1 MEKLNQKQTYI
12 FIVIGA
18 IMILV
23 IGYYFYTK
31 IAKNEEYEQ
40 IDFVNEVE
48 INESKKDNE
57 IKEEIIIHIAG
68 EVKNPGIIRIQE
80 GARIADIIEQA
91 GGLNQNSDISDI
103 NLAYPVEDG
112 QKIIIPKIGDKESIQ
127 QENKTNTISSFGE
140 TQNKK
145 INLNKA
151 TIEQLQSLQG
161 IRRRKSEVSSK

>member
-1 MEKLNQKQTYI
+1 M
-12 FIVIGA
+12 
-18 IMILV
+18 
-23 IGYYFYTK
+23 

-91 GGLNQNSDISDI
+91 GGLNQNADISDI

-112 QKIIIPKIGDKESIQ
+112 QKIIIPKMGDKESIQ

-161 IRRRKSEVSSK
+161 IRRINSKKNY

>member
-31 IAKNEEYEQ
+31 IEKNEEYEQ

-91 GGLNQNSDISDI
+91 GGLNQNADISDI

-161 IRRRKSEVSSK
+161 IRRINSKKNY

>member
-68 EVKNPGIIRIQE
+68 EVKNPGIIRIEE
-80 GARIADIIEQA
+80 GSRIADIIEQA
-91 GGLNQNSDISDI
+91 GGLNQNADISDI

-161 IRRRKSEVSSK
+161 IRRINSKKNY

>member
-91 GGLNQNSDISDI
+91 GGLNQNADISDI

-112 QKIIIPKIGDKESIQ
+112 QKIIIPKMGDKESIQ

-161 IRRRKSEVSSK
+161 IRRINSKKNY

>member
-161 IRRRKSEVSSK
+161 IRRINSKKNY

>member
-91 GGLNQNSDISDI
+91 GGLNQNADISDI

-161 IRRRKSEVSSK
+161 IRRINSKKNY

>member
-91 GGLNQNSDISDI
+91 GGLNQNADISDI

-112 QKIIIPKIGDKESIQ
+112 QKIIIPKMGDKESIQ

-145 INLNKA
+145 INLK
-151 TIEQLQSLQG
+151 
-161 IRRRKSEVSSK
+161 

>member
-91 GGLNQNSDISDI
+91 GGLNQNADISDI

-112 QKIIIPKIGDKESIQ
+112 QKIIIPKMGDKESIQ
-127 QENKTNTISSFGE
+127 QENKTISSFGE

-161 IRRRKSEVSSK
+161 IRRINSKKNY

>member
-91 GGLNQNSDISDI
+91 GGLNQNADISDI

-127 QENKTNTISSFGE
+127 QENKTNTISSFEE

-161 IRRRKSEVSSK
+161 IRRINSKKNY

>member
-31 IAKNEEYEQ
+31 IAKNEEYKQ
-40 IDFVNEVE
+40 IDFFNEVE

-91 GGLNQNSDISDI
+91 GGLNQNADISDI

-127 QENKTNTISSFGE
+127 QENKTNRRL
-140 TQNKK
+140 KK
-145 INLNKA
+145 CWRN
-151 TIEQLQSLQG
+151 
-161 IRRRKSEVSSK
+161 RRSKI

>member
-80 GARIADIIEQA
+80 GASSADIIEQA
-91 GGLNQNSDISDI
+91 GGLNQNADISDI

-112 QKIIIPKIGDKESIQ
+112 QKIIIPKMGDKESIQ

-161 IRRRKSEVSSK
+161 IRRINSKKNY